1 VVVVP
6 GVGLE
11 TLGVLGL
18 LEVDVVVVPLLEVVP
33 KAGLLTP
40 WLCAWLEP
48 LVVAGFVFS
57 GFVLS
62 GLSSGFASGLV
73 TLALLE
79 S

>member
-1 VVVVP
+1 MP

-11 TLGVLGL
+11 TLGVLAL
-18 LEVDVVVVPLLEVVP
+18 LELGMVVVPSLEVVP

-57 GFVLS
+57 GFVPS
-62 GLSSGFASGLV
+62 GLGSGFTPSLV